1 MCSQLRTSS
10 HFSTPLPHR
19 STTDP
24 YQLLGPSGA
33 AGGVDTS
40 SYLISVTLLGFQ
52 WSRVSL
58 GLLARTATVPEH
70 PNTGCSRSA
79 TVPEHTKL
87 FQNGTILEQSEVFQN
102 GNCSRTPKTVP
113 ERYRSRTVPD
123 RSGTLAVLEHLKPF
137 QNGASRFHMPPSY
150 SLLLELPPP
159 PQA

>member
-10 HFSTPLPHR
+10 IFLTPLPHG

-24 YQLLGPSGA
+24 YRRLGPSGD

-40 SYLISVTLLGFQ
+40 SYLISVTFLGFHIPVESGSTWASSQ
-52 WSRVSL
+52 N
-58 GLLARTATVPEH
+58 G
-70 PNTGCSRSA
+70 NCSRTPKHGVFQIGNCSR
-79 TVPEHTKL
+79 TNKL

-137 QNGASRFHMPPSY
+137 QNGASRFHMYADYILSRY
-150 SLLLELPPP
+150 CG
-159 PQA
+159 